1 MRYSVVCGSAR
12 GGPGTCRTRLQV
24 VWHLTRHLLFS
35 TSNEL
40 TTNLCLCCCLPPL
53 SSLPPPGAPNTIPL
67 SSHKLNVGVG
77 GSGIYA
83 LGFSWPTTIVPVAM
97 DSLNSAKS
105 SGHGYDYTVVMV
117 GINDLLREG
126 KSADDVMSGLRQIY
140 DAALSSGSNVIAI
153 PPFAAPGFVSK

>member
-1 MRYSVVCGSAR
+1 
-12 GGPGTCRTRLQV
+12 
-24 VWHLTRHLLFS
+24 
-35 TSNEL
+35 
-40 TTNLCLCCCLPPL
+40 
-53 SSLPPPGAPNTIPL
+53 
-67 SSHKLNVGVG
+67 
-77 GSGIYA
+77 
-83 LGFSWPTTIVPVAM
+83 M